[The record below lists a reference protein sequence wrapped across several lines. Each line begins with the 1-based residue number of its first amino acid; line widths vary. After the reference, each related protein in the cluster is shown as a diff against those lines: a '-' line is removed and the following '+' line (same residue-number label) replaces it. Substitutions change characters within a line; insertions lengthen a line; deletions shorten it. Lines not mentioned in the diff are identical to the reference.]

1 MKNQRSNKM
10 SSFINNFKPRVLLA
24 VSLIFVLT
32 SMFGMAQKKVSAAK
46 KQEARERAMVI
57 KNYKEKAVD
66 GLVVKLLDR
75 KGNAVDPGASFKSG
89 DEMKISLISNF
100 GGYVYFVNV
109 TPGGKTKVFWNTR
122 VEADEEYTL
131 PQGKDVIAFDN
142 EKGTEIFKV
151 ILSPTKIEEY
161 ETALMNSGGELGKT
175 AESVAAE
182 LGGKPKTDNKSA
194 KDKGKDKG
202 KNSKAAPGEAVGIV
216 QPTESGTR
224 CRGLGF
230 DANPTMRCRGLSFA
244 ATPEDKEKGTVVAIS
259 DKQGKM
265 KSGDVAV
272 FELRLKH
279 I

>member
-1 MKNQRSNKM
+1 M
-10 SSFINNFKPRVLLA
+10 SSFIHNFKPRVLMA

-57 KNYKEKAVD
+57 KNYKEKSVD

-75 KGNAVDPGASFKSG
+75 KGNAVDPAASFKSG
-89 DEMKISLISNF
+89 DELKISLISNF

-109 TPGGKTKVFWNTR
+109 TPGGKTKVFWHTR
-122 VEADEEYTL
+122 VDADEEYTL

-151 ILSPTKIEEY
+151 ILSPSKIEEY

-182 LGGKPKTDNKSA
+182 LGGKPKSDSKSS
-194 KDKGKDKG
+194 KDKGKG

-216 QPTESGTR
+216 QPDATSGTR

-230 DANPTMRCRGLSFA
+230 DANPGMRCRGLSFA
-244 ATPEDKEKGTVVAIS
+244 ATPEDKEKGTVVAIT

-265 KSGDVAV
+265 QSGDVAV

>member
-1 MKNQRSNKM
+1 M
-10 SSFINNFKPRVLLA
+10 SSFINNCKPRVIVA
-24 VSLIFVLT
+24 VSLIFALT
-32 SMFGMAQKKVSAAK
+32 SILGMAQKKVSAAK

-75 KGNAVDPGASFKSG
+75 KGNAVDPAASFKSG
-89 DEMKISLISNF
+89 DELKISLISNF

-109 TPGGKTKVFWNTR
+109 TPGGKTKVFWQTR
-122 VEADEEYTL
+122 VDADEEYTL
-131 PQGKDVIAFDN
+131 PKGKDVIAFDN

-151 ILSPTKIEEY
+151 ILSPSKIDEY

-182 LGGKPKTDNKSA
+182 LGGKPKTDSKAS
-194 KDKGKDKG
+194 KDKGKDKSG
-202 KNSKAAPGEAVGIV
+202 KAAPGEAVGIV
-216 QPTESGTR
+216 QPAESGAR

-230 DANPTMRCRGLSFA
+230 DASPGMRCRGLSFA
-244 ATPEDKEKGTVVAIS
+244 ATPEDKEKGTVVAIT

>member
-1 MKNQRSNKM
+1 MKNQRSNQM
-10 SSFINNFKPRVLLA
+10 SSFINYLKPRVLMA
-24 VSLIFVLT
+24 VSLIFVVT
-32 SMFGMAQKKVSAAK
+32 SIFGMAQKKVSAAK

-57 KNYKEKAVD
+57 KNYKEKSVD

-75 KGNAVDPGASFKSG
+75 KGNAVDPAASFKSG
-89 DEMKISLISNF
+89 DELKISLISNF

-109 TPGGKTKVFWNTR
+109 TPGGKTKVFWHTR
-122 VEADEEYTL
+122 VDADEEYTL

-151 ILSPTKIEEY
+151 ILSPSKIEEY
-161 ETALMNSGGELGKT
+161 EAALMNSGGELGKT

-182 LGGKPKTDNKSA
+182 LSGKPKTDSKSS
-194 KDKGKDKG
+194 KNKGKDG
-202 KNSKAAPGEAVGIV
+202 KAAPGEAVGIV
-216 QPTESGTR
+216 QPEASSGAR

-230 DANPTMRCRGLSFA
+230 DANPGMRCRGLSFA
-244 ATPEDKEKGTVVAIS
+244 ATPEDKEKGTVVAIT

>member
-1 MKNQRSNKM
+1 M
-10 SSFINNFKPRVLLA
+10 SSFISNFKLRVLMA
-24 VSLIFVLT
+24 VSLVFVLT
-32 SMFGMAQKKVSAAK
+32 SIFAMAQKKVSAAK

-75 KGNAVDPGASFKSG
+75 KGNAVDPAASFKSG
-89 DEMKISLISNF
+89 DELKISLISNF

-109 TPGGKTKVFWNTR
+109 TPGGKTKVFWHTR
-122 VEADEEYTL
+122 VDADEEYTL
-131 PQGKDVIAFDN
+131 PQGKDVIVFDN

-151 ILSPTKIEEY
+151 ILSPSKIEEY
-161 ETALMNSGGELGKT
+161 ETALVNSGGELGKT

-182 LGGKPKTDNKSA
+182 LSGKPKTDNKSSKDKA
-194 KDKGKDKG
+194 KDKGKNG
-202 KNSKAAPGEAVGIV
+202 KAAPGEAVGIV
-216 QPTESGTR
+216 QPEAESGAR

-230 DANPTMRCRGLSFA
+230 DANPGMRCRGLSFA
-244 ATPEDKEKGTVVAIS
+244 ATPEDKEKGTVVAIN